1 MVDDSVVAA
10 IVASADVTEAQVRA
24 VLTALEAVQ
33 DGEPVGTIVQNPAD
47 GSIAVRVAEGGVPF
61 WKVTSLDGN
70 DHRDLQPKLV
80 GWTVLA
86 TPEAVAAPKKQAKK
100 SA

>member
-70 DHRDLQPKLV
+70 DHRDLQPRLA

-86 TPEAVAAPKKQAKK
+86 APEAVAAPKKRAAK

>member
-33 DGEPVGTIVQNPAD
+33 DGEPVGTIMQNPAD

-70 DHRDLQPKLV
+70 DHRDLQPRLN

-86 TPEAVAAPKKQAKK
+86 APEAAPKKRAAK

>member
-1 MVDDSVVAA
+1 MDDSTVAA
-10 IVASADVTEAQVRA
+10 IVGTTKLTEAQVRA
-24 VLTALEAVQ
+24 CLTALEGVR
-33 DGEPVGTIVQNPAD
+33 DGDPVGTIVQNPAD

-70 DHRDLQPKLV
+70 DHRDLQPRLA

-86 TPEAVAAPKKQAKK
+86 SPEAVEAPKKQAKK

>member
-1 MVDDSVVAA
+1 MDDSTVAA
-10 IVASADVTEAQVRA
+10 IVGTTKLTEAQVRA
-24 VLTALEAVQ
+24 CLTALEGVR
-33 DGEPVGTIVQNPAD
+33 DGEPVGTITQNPVD

-70 DHRDLQPKLV
+70 DHRDMQPRLA

-86 TPEAVAAPKKQAKK
+86 APEAPKKQAKK
-100 SA
+100 SG

>member
-1 MVDDSVVAA
+1 MDDSTVAA
-10 IVASADVTEAQVRA
+10 IVGTTKLTEAQVRA
-24 VLTALEAVQ
+24 VLTALEGVR

-70 DHRDLQPKLV
+70 DHRDMQPRLA

-86 TPEAVAAPKKQAKK
+86 APEAPKKQAKK
-100 SA
+100 SG

>member
-1 MVDDSVVAA
+1 MDDSTVAA
-10 IVASADVTEAQVRA
+10 IVGTTKLTEAQVRA
-24 VLTALEAVQ
+24 VLTALEGVR
-33 DGEPVGTIVQNPAD
+33 DGDPVGTIVQNPAD

-70 DHRDLQPKLV
+70 DHRDMQPRLA

-86 TPEAVAAPKKQAKK
+86 APEAPKKQAKK
-100 SA
+100 SG

>member
-1 MVDDSVVAA
+1 MDDSTVAA
-10 IVASADVTEAQVRA
+10 IVGTTKLTEAQVRA
-24 VLTALEAVQ
+24 CLTALEGVR
-33 DGEPVGTIVQNPAD
+33 DGDPVGTIVQNPAD

-70 DHRDLQPKLV
+70 DHRDMQPKLN

-86 TPEAVAAPKKQAKK
+86 APVEAPKKRAAK

>member
-1 MVDDSVVAA
+1 
-10 IVASADVTEAQVRA
+10 VR
-24 VLTALEAVQ
+24 
-33 DGEPVGTIVQNPAD
+33 DGDPVGTIVQNPAD

-70 DHRDLQPKLV
+70 DHRDLQPRLA

-86 TPEAVAAPKKQAKK
+86 APEAVAPPKKRAK

>member
-1 MVDDSVVAA
+1 MDDSVVAA

-24 VLTALEAVQ
+24 VLTALDAVR
-33 DGEPVGTIVQNPAD
+33 DGEPVGTIMQNPAD

-70 DHRDLQPKLV
+70 DHRDLQPKLA
-80 GWTVLA
+80 GWTVLSA
-86 TPEAVAAPKKQAKK
+86 PEAPKKQAKK

>member
-1 MVDDSVVAA
+1 MDDSVVAA

-24 VLTALEAVQ
+24 VLTALEAVR
-33 DGEPVGTIVQNPAD
+33 DGEPVGTIMQNPAD

-70 DHRDLQPKLV
+70 DHRDLQPKLS
-80 GWTVLA
+80 GWTALSA
-86 TPEAVAAPKKQAKK
+86 PEAAPKKQAKK

>member
-1 MVDDSVVAA
+1 
-10 IVASADVTEAQVRA
+10 
-24 VLTALEAVQ
+24 
-33 DGEPVGTIVQNPAD
+33 
-47 GSIAVRVAEGGVPF
+47 VRVAEGGVPF

-70 DHRDLQPKLV
+70 DHRDLQPRLA

-86 TPEAVAAPKKQAKK
+86 APEAVVAAPKKRAAK